1 MPPSKKSSTKSI
13 RANARNPNIYL
24 QLIGIYF
31 RSDIQHHIRTQKFQE
46 LLTKMDTTQS
56 QSIDQ
61 NLKKFAETAKFS
73 DIYAQDYSR

>member
-1 MPPSKKSSTKSI
+1 MPPSKKSSPKNI
-13 RANARNPNIYL
+13 RANARNTNIYL

-31 RSDIQHHIRTQKFQE
+31 RSDIQHHIRTQQFQE
-46 LLTKMDTTQS
+46 LLTKMDTTQR

-61 NLKKFAETAKFS
+61 NLSKFAETAGFS